1 MIKTIQIN
9 QEVKRTEEGK
19 PILSLKEYDKI
30 HFVGEELKIFEDEE
44 KTVEELEE
52 KYKIRVIEK
61 KDGIRI
67 DADWYV
73 GVIEFQNF
81 ILNVGPKFIEF
92 ENLGRMIDFAYDIEV
107 DQFADEIRF
116 NEGIDQPIEFIIS
129 AFVGT
134 CQDII
139 HKGLYRSYINHQD
152 DIPFLKGK
160 LILKQQI
167 LNDLKFNM
175 KFNCEYDEFT
185 SNNLENQIILYGLKL
200 CKSLTR
206 FSQKKIFIQ
215 NLIHQID
222 SQIEDRVI
230 SIDDF
235 RRVGYTR
242 LNSQYQRPHLLAKML
257 IKNIGVQNLKLQ
269 RTKFIVPFFV
279 KMPDVFEK
287 FVEKLFTNYHDT
299 KIRVKP
305 QEKHSAWYK
314 DENHFEN
321 IKPDI
326 ITYKNNEIFSIIDA
340 KYMHDIKE
348 GERYQIAFYLNHLK
362 KSTAHAILPYEKIE
376 DYELKVPEQKITI
389 KVKHLDI
396 DHVLTT
402 LYSKSK
408 SKEEI
413 RSEMKDQLENLTS

>member
-1 MIKTIQIN
+1 MIKTIQIS
-9 QEVKRTEEGK
+9 QEEIKRTEEGK

-30 HFVGEELKIFEDEE
+30 HFVGEELKILEDEE
-44 KTVEELEE
+44 KTIEDLEE
-52 KYKIRVIEK
+52 KYKIQVIEK

-81 ILNVGPKFIEF
+81 ILNVGPKFVEF

-107 DQFADEIRF
+107 DQFQDEIRF

-134 CQDII
+134 CQRII

-206 FSQKKIFIQ
+206 FPQKKIFIQ
-215 NLIHQID
+215 KLIHQID
-222 SQIEDRVI
+222 SQIEDKLI
-230 SIDDF
+230 SVDDF
-235 RRVGYTR
+235 RRIAYTR
-242 LNSQYQRPHLLAKML
+242 LNSQYQRPHILAKLL

-269 RTKFIVPFFV
+269 KTKFIVPFFV

-287 FVEKLFTNYHDT
+287 FLEKLFVNYHDEN
-299 KIRVKP
+299 IRVKP

-314 DENHFEN
+314 DDNHFEN

-326 ITYKNNEIFSIIDA
+326 ITYKDNEIFSIVDA

-362 KSTAHAILPYEKIE
+362 KSTAHAVLP
-376 DYELKVPEQKITI
+376 
-389 KVKHLDI
+389 
-396 DHVLTT
+396 
-402 LYSKSK
+402 
-408 SKEEI
+408 
-413 RSEMKDQLENLTS
+413 